1 MSESPPPELM
11 QSVAGDELPIAGV
24 ALPVT
29 GDELREYAGR
39 SLLPSE
45 WITVTQEQI
54 NQFADVTDDHQ
65 FIHVDEAA
73 AKATPLGSTIAH
85 GFLTLSLLSAL
96 RPSDWPVLENTQMI
110 FNYGLDKLRF
120 LAPVKAEQRVRV
132 HTKILAVREK
142 RPGEYL
148 IKSEKTMEIEGEE
161 KPAFVAQMLVL
172 VVGKQ
177 PAE

>member
-1 MSESPPPELM
+1 MSESPRSESTQPAT
-11 QSVAGDELPIAGV
+11 VDE
-24 ALPVT
+24 LPVT
-29 GDELREYAGR
+29 GDELKEYAGR

-45 WITVTQEQI
+45 WMTITQERI
-54 NQFADVTDDHQ
+54 DQFADVTDDHQ

-85 GFLTLSLLSAL
+85 GFLTLSLLSTL
-96 RPSDWPVLENTQMI
+96 RPSDWPVLENAEMI

-120 LAPVKAEQRVRV
+120 LQPVKAGSRVRV

-142 RPGEYL
+142 RPGQYL

-172 VVGKQ
+172 IVGKN

>member
-1 MSESPPPELM
+1 MTPVS
-11 QSVAGDELPIAGV
+11 GDQLK
-24 ALPVT
+24 
-29 GDELREYAGR
+29 EYAGR

-73 AKATPLGSTIAH
+73 ARDTPLGSTIAH
-85 GFLTLSLLSAL
+85 GFLTLSLISTL
-96 RPSDWPVLENTQMI
+96 RPSDWPVLENAEMVI
-110 FNYGLDKLRF
+110 NYGLDKLRF
-120 LAPVKAEQRVRV
+120 LQPVKPDQRVRV
-132 HTKILAVREK
+132 HTKILAVGEK
-142 RPGEYL
+142 RPGDYL

-172 VVGKQ
+172 IVGKK

>member
-1 MSESPPPELM
+1 MT
-11 QSVAGDELPIAGV
+11 GDP
-24 ALPVT
+24 LPVT
-29 GDELREYAGR
+29 GDQLKEYAGR

-85 GFLTLSLLSAL
+85 GFLTLSLLSTL
-96 RPSDWPVLENTQMI
+96 RPSDWPVLENAEMVI
-110 FNYGLDKLRF
+110 NYGLDKLRF
-120 LAPVKAEQRVRV
+120 LQPVKPEQRVRV
-132 HTKILAVREK
+132 HTKILAVRQK
-142 RPGEYL
+142 RPGQYL
-148 IKSEKTMEIEGEE
+148 VKSEKTMEIEGEE

-172 VVGKQ
+172 LVGEA
-177 PAE
+177 P

>member
-1 MSESPPPELM
+1 M
-11 QSVAGDELPIAGV
+11 QS
-24 ALPVT
+24 VT
-29 GDELREYAGR
+29 GDELKEYAGR

-45 WITVTQEQI
+45 WMTITQERI
-54 NQFADVTDDHQ
+54 DQFADVTEDHQ

-85 GFLTLSLLSAL
+85 GFLSLSLLTPL
-96 RPSDWPVLENTQMI
+96 KPPDWPVLEDAEMI

-120 LAPVKAEQRVRV
+120 LQPVKAGARVRV

-161 KPAFVAQMLVL
+161 KPAFVARMLVL
-172 VVGKQ
+172 VVGEN
-177 PAE
+177 AT

>member
-1 MSESPPPELM
+1 MSESPRPE
-11 QSVAGDELPIAGV
+11 SVP
-24 ALPVT
+24 PVT
-29 GDELREYAGR
+29 GDELKEYAGR

-45 WITVTQEQI
+45 WTTITQERI
-54 NQFADVTDDHQ
+54 NEFASVTDDHQ

-73 AKATPLGSTIAH
+73 ARATPLGSTIAH
-85 GFLTLSLLSAL
+85 GFLTLSLLSTL
-96 RPSDWPVLENTQMI
+96 RPSDWPVLEDEEMI

-120 LAPVKAEQRVRV
+120 LQPVKAEQRVRV
-132 HTKILAVREK
+132 HTKILAVRQK
-142 RPGEYL
+142 RPGQYL

-172 VVGKQ
+172 IVGKE